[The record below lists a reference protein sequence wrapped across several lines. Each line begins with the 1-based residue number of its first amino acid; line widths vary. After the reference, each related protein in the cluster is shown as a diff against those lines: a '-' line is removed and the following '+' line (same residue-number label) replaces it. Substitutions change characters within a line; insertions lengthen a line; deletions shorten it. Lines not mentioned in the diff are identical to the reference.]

1 MSISVEEARKLAAQF
16 NGLPYEPGTRYSN
29 SETYDQATGEVVH
42 GWQVFEQIRPDG
54 TRTGRRS
61 FVSNSGMLCSVDIA
75 SAMRLVALREA
86 APDVLDALKALLW
99 AVRSNNEDGS
109 HKTADQIFAEAGH
122 QAMQAIQKAE
132 GVQA

>member
-61 FVSNSGMLCSVDIA
+61 FLNNEGLLCSVEIA
-75 SAMRLVALREA
+75 QAMREA
-86 APDVLDALKALLW
+86 AIYNAAQELLDALKMFVWPYQEGSQTTDTERQEIAR
-99 AVRSNNEDGS
+99 AV
-109 HKTADQIFAEAGH
+109 I
-122 QAMQAIQKAE
+122 IKAE
-132 GVQA
+132 GVRA